1 MKTNLATYNNPIISI
16 LILIMSILVS
26 GFWWLGQVINVYRFA
41 LVGAIYEILWLP
53 VLAMLFILPII
64 SLILW
69 VKGKFNLGSLYL
81 YSILIVVATILFMI
95 FNK

>member
-26 GFWWLGQVINVYRFA
+26 GFWWLGQVINVYRFD

>member
-1 MKTNLATYNNPIISI
+1 MKANLATYNNPIISI

-26 GFWWLGQVINVYRFA
+26 GFWWLGQVINVYRFD

-69 VKGKFNLGSLYL
+69 VKEKFNVGSLYL
-81 YSILIVVATILFMI
+81 YSFLIIVATILFMI